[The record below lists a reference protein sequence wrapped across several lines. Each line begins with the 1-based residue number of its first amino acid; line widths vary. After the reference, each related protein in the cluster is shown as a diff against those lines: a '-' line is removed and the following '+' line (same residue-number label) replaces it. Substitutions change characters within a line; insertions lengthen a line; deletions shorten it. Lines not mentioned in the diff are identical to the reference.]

1 MVNPVRNPA
10 LAIATALACC
20 ALLSCSNALRWQPDS
35 HIVQAG
41 DTIYSIAFR
50 YDIDQRDLMAWNGIA
65 NAALI
70 YPGQRLRLSPSG
82 GGGGGGQ
89 AASSGGQSS
98 SRSSSTTSTRKP
110 PPRAT
115 QSVAWQWPTDGAVIA
130 AYGASTKTQSGIQ
143 IGGKRGQP
151 VRAASAGKIVYAGSG
166 LAGYG
171 HLLIVKHNDD
181 YLSAYGHNDRL
192 LAKEGDDVA
201 AGAKIASMGI
211 GPGRRPLLHFEIR
224 RRGEPVDPARYLPQ
238 R

>member
-1 MVNPVRNPA
+1 M
-10 LAIATALACC
+10 
-20 ALLSCSNALRWQPDS
+20 LSCSSALRWQPDT
-35 HIVQAG
+35 HVVAAG
-41 DTIYSIAFR
+41 ETIYSIAFR
-50 YDIDQRDLMAWNGIA
+50 YDIDQRDLMAWNRID

-70 YPGQRLRLSPSG
+70 YPGQRLRLSPV
-82 GGGGGGQ
+82 GGGGQ
-89 AASSGGQSS
+89 AATSGG
-98 SRSSSTTSTRKP
+98 RSTGATGAARPS

-115 QSVAWQWPTDGAVIA
+115 QSVSWRWPTDGAVIEG
-130 AYGASTKTQSGIQ
+130 YGASTKTRSGIQ

-151 VRAASAGKIVYAGSG
+151 VRAASAGRIVYAGSG

-192 LAKEGDDVA
+192 LAREGDEVA
-201 AGAKIASMGI
+201 AGEQIASMGI

-224 RRGEPVDPARYLPQ
+224 RRGEPVDPLRYLPQ